1 MRNKQIKNKQINLE
15 KMTISK
21 LRQRYIQ
28 GGVEPIYKPEN
39 IDYSCSCGCGFLPDI
54 IKY

>member
-1 MRNKQIKNKQINLE
+1 MRNKQFEKKQFNLE

-21 LRQRYIQ
+21 LTHKHIQ

-39 IDYSCSCGCGFLPDI
+39 IDHSCSCGCGFLPDI